1 MFLNCFSGGFFFL
14 SIFYFHSFWN
24 PLHVL
29 YRSCSILIAAVSL
42 QSCPTLCDPMD
53 CSLPGFSIPGILQA
67 RTLEWVA
74 ISFSNAWKRKVKV
87 KLLSRVWLLVTPWT
101 AAHQAPPS
109 GIFRATVLEWGAIA
123 FSSILILYY
132 FLILCICV
140 CYFLG
145 NFFSLMFQFFWNHFH
160 LCCF

>member
-24 PLHVL
+24 PPHVL

-53 CSLPGFSIPGILQA
+53 CSLPGFSIPGIFQA

-109 GIFRATVLEWGAIA
+109 GIFRATEKHKVFRRIIQMIFENNNLFWG
-123 FSSILILYY
+123 LLLLGYY
-132 FLILCICV
+132 WGKNYIDI
-140 CYFLG
+140 
-145 NFFSLMFQFFWNHFH
+145 
-160 LCCF
+160 